1 MYVYKTC
8 LQEPVSKM
16 QRKPLSTSKS
26 SGSKIQTGTGN
37 HQLQKKNSAS
47 ALIEKQVNEARLK
60 AEQEAEEKMRR
71 ETEKILEEKN
81 KVREFKSY
89 VPAVHHLHDCSRS
102 VMVLVLDWWQNQHSY
117 IVLHRNETRMV
128 WAVPKWH
135 KADCTNSLKIN
146 TSYNFIVSSGHI
158 ALISL
163 LCMWFRSSWAS

>member
-1 MYVYKTC
+1 MYKTC

-47 ALIEKQVNEARLK
+47 ALIEKQMNEARLK

-89 VPAVHHLHDCSRS
+89 VPAVHHLHDCSQS
-102 VMVLVLDWWQNQHSY
+102 AMV
-117 IVLHRNETRMV
+117 IV
-128 WAVPKWH
+128 
-135 KADCTNSLKIN
+135 
-146 TSYNFIVSSGHI
+146 
-158 ALISL
+158 
-163 LCMWFRSSWAS
+163 